1 MENLH
6 DWINSAFL
14 AVLGVAYFAQNN
26 ILKYMKTAMD
36 AINIEKIKQAQ
47 EFIEEGRK
55 QQFNLQLSAKI
66 REINKEANI
75 RYQEM
80 NKDFFDQYN
89 ELINIPFGI
98 MNDKDWQFR
107 EKHLL
112 FFPKNAE
119 MLRALLEAYDKGEFP
134 APDKKEN

>member
-14 AVLGVAYFAQNN
+14 AILGVAYFAQNN

-98 MNDKDWQFR
+98 MHDKDWQFR
-107 EKHLL
+107 ERHLL

-119 MLRALLEAYDKGEFP
+119 MLIALLEAYDKGEFP

>member
-14 AVLGVAYFAQNN
+14 AILGVAYFAQNN

-98 MNDKDWQFR
+98 MHDKDWQFR
-107 EKHLL
+107 ERHLL

>member
-66 REINKEANI
+66 KEINKEANI

-98 MNDKDWQFR
+98 MHDKDWQYR
-107 EKHLL
+107 ERHLL

-119 MLRALLEAYDKGEFP
+119 MLRTLLEAYDKGEFP
-134 APDKKEN
+134 VPDKKEN